1 LQTGYWKFQYFNR
14 LDGSSKNPDLPVRVE
29 RKVHCSVDT
38 YIGWI
43 FSAVVTSKRF
53 GSVRRDIGWRLTGK
67 SMITCNRCKQDKPDM
82 EYLEANGRGRGPDG
96 RFLWCR
102 HCRDTYLSRLN
113 ELKRRRRKNQ
123 EEAPMARL
131 HRDDILKVEQA
142 RRRISDLTGV
152 QHHVEHIVPL
162 SGERAKRPVCG
173 LHVPWNVSLC
183 SAALNLAKG
192 AKFSDK
198 DATRVEADQM
208 AWLKARGLTKSTY

>member
-1 LQTGYWKFQYFNR
+1 
-14 LDGSSKNPDLPVRVE
+14 
-29 RKVHCSVDT
+29 
-38 YIGWI
+38 
-43 FSAVVTSKRF
+43 
-53 GSVRRDIGWRLTGK
+53 
-67 SMITCNRCKQDKPDM
+67 MITCNRCKHDKPDI
-82 EYLEANGRGRGPDG
+82 EYLEANGKGRGPDG

-102 HCRDTYLSRLN
+102 NCRDTDLSRLN

-131 HRDDILKVEQA
+131 HRKEMLKVEQA

-152 QHHVEHIVPL
+152 QHHMEHVVPL

-198 DATRVEADQM
+198 DAVRVEADQM
-208 AWLKARGLTKSTY
+208 AWLKARGLTINDGP